1 MVDRWDKILFATLE
15 IKQLLPGDL
24 FCFLTKIDPKFRKI
38 KTSGSFI
45 LKLSLSFVLGKWH
58 TLLFLINSK
67 QQFTMLL
74 QYIVTAHQNI
84 KDSANVTLQFDYDK
98 TVYLVVYIKR

>member
-1 MVDRWDKILFATLE
+1 
-15 IKQLLPGDL
+15 
-24 FCFLTKIDPKFRKI
+24 
-38 KTSGSFI
+38 
-45 LKLSLSFVLGKWH
+45 
-58 TLLFLINSK
+58 
-67 QQFTMLL
+67 MLL